1 MRKLYSFLF
10 LVFFVAFS
18 QAQIT
23 VNSVNSPYSENFD
36 IMGSNGTTLPNNWVA
51 IKQDG
56 SLINPVVYTSG
67 ANSGAIYNCG
77 ASSTTERSLG
87 SLASA
92 STIPTFGTRFVN
104 NTGSTITQISISG
117 VTEQWRTG
125 TDASVNETL
134 AFSYSTDATAIN
146 STSSWTPAS
155 GLNINEINTSS
166 TSGAG
171 IDGNLTQNRASFTGT
186 INLIWPNGATL
197 WIKWAD
203 TNDNGSDSILALDDF
218 VFTATTISS
227 NPLLTITSPLINT
240 IYSPTTTSVNVAL
253 SVNNFVV
260 GNPGTGIDGHIHYTV
275 TYNGGTPAMTMKYD
289 TAPISL
295 TSLSPGTYS
304 VFVELVNNSHAPISP
319 AVNATINF
327 TIAAYTTVANLA
339 ALRADVTAN
348 GTGKYYQISSNP
360 VVTYKR
366 TSRNQKY
373 IQDASGAIIIDDPST
388 APGVLTTNMNV
399 GDAIAGLKGQSLL
412 FNGLLE
418 ILPTENA
425 TVASSGNT
433 VTPQVV
439 TIADVLANPAAYESE
454 LLRINGVTF
463 SNAVAT
469 FGVTTANYD
478 ITGPT
483 AATFRTIFTEA
494 DYITQPVP
502 TVASDILCYAGKN
515 TVSVTT
521 VPNVY
526 FVSRTLADLT
536 LANDSFSQIDG
547 LKLYP
552 NPVKGGTLYVETALN
567 NNVHVTIYDIVG
579 KQVINTPV
587 TNNAVNVSELTS
599 GVYIVTVTEE
609 GKTTSKKLVITN

>member
-10 LVFFVAFS
+10 LLFFVVFS
-18 QAQIT
+18 QAQ
-23 VNSVNSPYSENFD
+23 
-36 IMGSNGTTLPNNWVA
+36 
-51 IKQDG
+51 
-56 SLINPVVYTSG
+56 VVISQVYG
-67 ANSGAIYNCG
+67 GGGNSGAPFTNDFIELFNRGTVAQDLTGWSVQYTSATGPTAPNTTWSVTPLTNVILQPGKYYLIQQAAGSTPSSALPTPDATGTLAMSGTNGKVILVNTTTAQTG
-77 ASSTTERSLG
+77 AN
-87 SLASA
+87 
-92 STIPTFGTRFVN
+92 P
-104 NTGSTITQISISG
+104 TGSQIIDLVGYGSANAFEGTAAVG
-117 VTEQWRTG
+117 VLSNTTAAIRQNG
-125 TDASVNETL
+125 GCTDNNQN
-134 AFSYSTDATAIN
+134 STDFSVGAPNPRNSATAANIC
-146 STSSWTPAS
+146 STSPTLSIASPA
-155 GLNINEINTSS
+155 N
-166 TSGAG
+166 
-171 IDGNLTQNRASFTGT
+171 
-186 INLIWPNGATL
+186 
-197 WIKWAD
+197 
-203 TNDNGSDSILALDDF
+203 
-218 VFTATTISS
+218 
-227 NPLLTITSPLINT
+227 NT
-240 IYSPTTTSVNVAL
+240 IYAPTTTSVNVAL
-253 SVNNFVV
+253 SVSNFVV

-469 FGVTTANYD
+469 FGATTANYD

-494 DYITQPVP
+494 DYIAQPVP

-521 VPNVY
+521 APNVY

-567 NNVHVTIYDIVG
+567 SNIQVSIYDIVG

-587 TNNAVNVSELTS
+587 TNNTVNVSELTS